1 MARIE
6 FTGNVGRAPE
16 LKFTNGG
23 DAYLSFS
30 VADSKSRK
38 LDSGEWETLKE
49 QWFNVTVWRELAQ
62 LYAEKLEKGSRVTI
76 WGEFFERKYES
87 DKGPGVSLDV
97 QAKGIEVHP
106 KRNGGSGG
114 HQQQSGGF
122 GQQQQGGFGGQQS
135 GGGWNTPASNPSG
148 GWGAPQTNEPP
159 F

>member
-38 LDSGEWETLKE
+38 LDNGQWETIKE

-87 DKGPGVSLDV
+87 DKGAGVSLDV
-97 QAKGIEVHP
+97 QAKGIDIHP
-106 KRNGGSGG
+106 KRDGGNG
-114 HQQQSGGF
+114 QQQSRP
-122 GQQQQGGFGGQQS
+122 QS
-135 GGGWNTPASNPSG
+135 APANNGGGWNAPAAGQQSSG
-148 GWGAPQTNEPP
+148 GWGSPGSDQPP